1 MEIEHCPA
9 GRLLALDVGAKR
21 IGVAVSDE
29 LGVVTT
35 ALTVI
40 RHRSHAHDIRQIAE
54 LVRRER
60 AVGVVVG
67 LPLHMDGAESE
78 QSRLTRRFAEKLAAQ
93 LPVPV
98 CLWDERLSTQDA
110 ERNLQFA
117 GRKRR
122 RRFLQMIDAEAA
134 AVILRDYLDHAAQ
147 AKEITRLSHA

>member
-1 MEIEHCPA
+1 MMWAEHCPQ

-21 IGVAVSDE
+21 TGVAVSDE
-29 LGVVTT
+29 LGLVTT

-40 RHRSHAHDIRQIAE
+40 RHTSHVEDIRQIAA
-54 LVRRER
+54 LAQREH

-78 QSRLTRRFAEKLAAQ
+78 RSRLTRRFAEKLAVQ
-93 LPVPV
+93 LSVPV

-110 ERNLQFA
+110 VHNLQFA

-122 RRFLQMIDAEAA
+122 QRFLQMIDAEAA
-134 AVILRDYLDHAAQ
+134 AVILRDYLDHA
-147 AKEITRLSHA
+147 TRIEVPTTQD